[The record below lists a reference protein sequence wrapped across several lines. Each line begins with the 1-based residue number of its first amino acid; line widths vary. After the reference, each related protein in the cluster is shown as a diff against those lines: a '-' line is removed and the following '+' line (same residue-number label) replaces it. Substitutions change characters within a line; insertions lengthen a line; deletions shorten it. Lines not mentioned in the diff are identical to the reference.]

1 MSAATTD
8 ASVDSR
14 RVLIVGGGPT
24 GMATA
29 LFLTARGVP
38 VCVLERNL
46 GPHDD
51 PRAATY
57 HPPSLELLEPSGVTA
72 ELHERGI
79 VARTWQFRDRRE
91 GLIAEYD
98 LGVLAEDTR
107 YPYRLQCEQH
117 KLTAMI
123 QRRVAASPLA
133 QIIHGAEVTDVAQTD
148 AGVRVTFVEH
158 VGSEGSMRAASA
170 VGTAGTT
177 RATRAARAA
186 TASLRGEW
194 LVGADGGRS
203 VVRKSQQIDFT
214 GFTWPERFLVITT
227 DFDFGAL
234 GYAYSSYTMDPDE
247 WTATFK
253 VPGPDDRGI
262 WRSVFPTRAEDDER
276 ELLDAARAADRLAA
290 LVPQSRRA
298 RVVHTNLYA
307 VHQRVA
313 LTYRRGRVLLAGDAA
328 HVNNPLGGMG
338 LNFGLHDA
346 ASLAERLARVW
357 HGEADASLL
366 DQYDRQRRAVAEQY
380 LQAQTIAN
388 KQTLEER
395 DPARRE
401 ARKDE
406 MRWTAADRAAA
417 RRYLLRT
424 SMIEGLQ
431 AAAKIA

>member
-1 MSAATTD
+1 MTD
-8 ASVDSR
+8 DD
-14 RVLIVGGGPT
+14 RVLIAGGGPT

-38 VCVLERNL
+38 VRVLERNE

-57 HPPSLELLEPSGVTA
+57 HPPSLEMLEPSGVTA
-72 ELHERGI
+72 ELHQRGI

-91 GLIAEYD
+91 GLVAEYD
-98 LGVLAEDTR
+98 LCVLANDTR

-117 KLTAMI
+117 KLTAMME
-123 QRRVAASPLA
+123 RRVAASPLA
-133 QIIHGAEVTDVAQTD
+133 EILHGVEIADVVQDD
-148 AGVRVTFVEH
+148 AGATVTAQRT
-158 VGSEGSMRAASA
+158 GSSGA
-170 VGTAGTT
+170 VADSTT
-177 RATRAARAA
+177 FRTP
-186 TASLRGEW
+186 W
-194 LVGADGGRS
+194 LIGADGGRS
-203 VVRKSQQIDFT
+203 VVRKSQGIDFR

-227 DFDFGAL
+227 TFDFEPL
-234 GYAYSSYTMDPDE
+234 GFAFSSYTMDPEE

-262 WRSVFPTRAEDDER
+262 WRSVFPTRPEEEER
-276 ELLDAARAADRLAA
+276 DLLDFGRAVDRLAA
-290 LVPQSRRA
+290 FVPQSRSA
-298 RVVHTNLYA
+298 RIVHTNLYA

-313 LTYRRGRVLLAGDAA
+313 ETYRRGRVLLAGDAS

-346 ASLAERLARVW
+346 HSLAERLAKVW
-357 HGEADASLL
+357 HGESDESIL
-366 DQYDRQRRAVAEQY
+366 DQYNRQRRAVAEQY

-388 KQTLEER
+388 KQTLEES

-401 ARKDE
+401 ARKAE
-406 MRWTAADRAAA
+406 MRRTAADPGEC

-424 SMIEGLQ
+424 AMIEGLR
-431 AAAKIA
+431 AAAAIP

>member
-1 MSAATTD
+1 LENR
-8 ASVDSR
+8 SVPLLDQ
-14 RVLIVGGGPT
+14 RVLIAGGGPT

-38 VCVLERNL
+38 VRVLERSA

-57 HPPSLELLEPSGVTA
+57 HPPTLEMLEASGVTA

-79 VARTWQFRDRRE
+79 IARTWQFRDRRE
-91 GLIAEYD
+91 GLVAEYD
-98 LGVLAEDTR
+98 LGLLANDTR
-107 YPYRLQCEQH
+107 YPYRLQLEQH
-117 KLTAMI
+117 KLTAMME
-123 QRRVAASPLA
+123 RRVAASPLA
-133 QIIHGAEVTDVAQTD
+133 EILHGVEVEDVAQDD
-148 AGVRVTFVEH
+148 AGVTVTAQRT
-158 VGSEGSMRAASA
+158 GAAPA
-170 VGTAGTT
+170 ERDA
-177 RATRAARAA
+177 AARAA
-186 TASLRGEW
+186 PAGPLTFRAPW

-203 VVRKSQQIDFT
+203 VVRKSQDIDFR

-227 DFDFGAL
+227 TFDFEPL
-234 GYAYSSYTMDPDE
+234 GFAFSSYTMDPVE

-262 WRSVFPTRAEDDER
+262 WRSVFPTLPEEQER
-276 ELLDAARAADRLAA
+276 DLLDFGRAADRLAA
-290 LVPQSRRA
+290 FVPQSRSA
-298 RVVHTNLYA
+298 KIVHTNLYA

-313 LTYRRGRVLLAGDAA
+313 GTYRRGRVLLAGDAA

-346 ASLAERLARVW
+346 ASLAERLAKVW
-357 HGEADASLL
+357 HGEADAAIL

-395 DPARRE
+395 DPLQRE
-401 ARKDE
+401 ARKAE
-406 MRWTAADRAAA
+406 MRRTAADPELC

-424 SMIEGLQ
+424 AMIEGLR
-431 AAAKIA
+431 AAAAIA